1 MQIERIATD
10 LLAALRFYSRLPVPP
25 RPGESGA
32 YDPPDLD
39 RIAYAIPLAGVVIG
53 LIGAALLLVAHGVGL
68 TNFLAAALALGT
80 MVIAT
85 GAVHEDGL
93 ADTADG
99 LGGGRDK
106 AARLAIMRDSR
117 IGSYGACALILS
129 LLLRLGALQALM
141 GAAGP
146 LRAAL
151 TLVAAQAASRAMGI
165 LLLRAL
171 PPARTDGSSA
181 AVGQPSPAAA
191 SSCALMAALVVAL
204 VLVPSF
210 GVGATFAG
218 LIAPL
223 VVLFIMMRLSGRLIR
238 GQTGDVAGA
247 TQQLAE
253 IAFLLAVL
261 IFARAP

>member
-1 MQIERIATD
+1 MQPDRIFSD
-10 LLAALRFYSRLPVPP
+10 LLVALRFYSRLPVLPK
-25 RPGESGA
+25 PGETDAYGA
-32 YDPPDLD
+32 PDLD

-53 LIGAALLLVAHGVGL
+53 LLGALGLLGAEALGL
-68 TNFLAAALALGT
+68 GPFLAATLALAV
-80 MVIAT
+80 MVMAT

-106 AARLAIMRDSR
+106 TKRLAIMRDSR
-117 IGSYGACALILS
+117 IGSYGATALILS

-151 TLVAAQAASRAMGI
+151 VLIAAQAASRAMGI

-171 PPARTDGSSA
+171 PPARTDGASA
-181 AVGQPSPAAA
+181 GVGQPSPKAAA
-191 SSCALMAALVVAL
+191 SCALMAALVVA
-204 VLVPSF
+204 VILVPSF
-210 GVGATFAG
+210 GVGAAFAG
-218 LIAPL
+218 IIAPL
-223 VVLFIMMRLSGRLIR
+223 LVLAIMMRLSDRLIG

-253 IAFLLAVL
+253 IAFLLGVL
-261 IFARAP
+261 IFAGAH

>member
-1 MQIERIATD
+1 MQLDRIATD
-10 LLAALRFYSRLPVPP
+10 LLVALRFYSRLPVHPK
-25 RPGESGA
+25 PGETDA
-32 YDPPDLD
+32 YAAPDLD

-53 LIGAALLLVAHGVGL
+53 LIGAAALVLGQWLGL
-68 TNFLAAALALGT
+68 GTFLSATLALAA
-80 MVIAT
+80 MVVAT

-99 LGGGRDK
+99 LGGGRDV
-106 AARLAIMRDSR
+106 ASRLAIMRDSR
-117 IGSYGACALILS
+117 IGSYGAAALVLS

-141 GAAGP
+141 GAAGT

-151 TLVAAQAASRAMGI
+151 TLIAAQAASRAMGI

-171 PPARTDGSSA
+171 PPARADGASA
-181 AVGQPSPAAA
+181 AMGQPSPEAAA
-191 SSCALMAALVVAL
+191 SCGLMAALVVAL

-218 LIAPL
+218 LVAPL
-223 VVLFIMMRLSGRLIR
+223 LVLFVMMRLSRRLIG

-253 IAFLLAVL
+253 IAFLIGVL